1 MGKCELRAVKAVR
14 MNEDLGLKGGD
25 VLLSWGGVRA
35 VRSDELP
42 LLSLAELG
50 KASIRTGSN
59 LFM

>member
-1 MGKCELRAVKAVR
+1 MGESGLREVKALR

-25 VLLSWGGVRA
+25 VLLSWGGARA
-35 VRSDELP
+35 VRSDALP